1 MVVVCFF
8 LLVANL
14 CFSQDGW
21 TALMNAASKG
31 HLGVVALLLDRGAN
45 MEAAN
50 NVIVFQIVQNK
61 VVVIVGDVIDIVGSC
76 LMYYCSS

>member
-14 CFSQDGW
+14 CFSQNGW
-21 TALMNAASKG
+21 TALMNAASNG

-45 MEAAN
+45 IEAARNVN
-50 NVIVFQIVQNK
+50 NEIN
-61 VVVIVGDVIDIVGSC
+61 VVVVDIVAC
-76 LMYYCSS
+76 NNIQIF